1 MMSIVEAKDELVE
14 AVAAANSL
22 EEFDTI
28 LLTVSFDEA
37 CLLIAEK
44 AGLLGIDLQ
53 LPCG

>member
-1 MMSIVEAKDELVE
+1 MSIVEAKDEIVG

-28 LLTVSFDEA
+28 ISTVSFDDA
-37 CLLIAEK
+37 CLPITEE